1 MDQTAC
7 CQPSVES
14 IMRRLRGQGTP
25 YTPPVIA
32 HTPPPAAPPVY
43 KDTTE
48 VEELKQAV
56 KALGAKL
63 KGTYDELATKEASL
77 QASAQTNQELADS
90 LQQLQAVLNAKEQE
104 LSKIA
109 SGGRQTTTALQEA
122 KAALAELQ
130 NKESVPL
137 SELNALKEEIAA
149 LKSKEEGWQEEK
161 RTLETFLE
169 RERQQRRSDG
179 SNTNG
184 QLVRLAMT
192 CKQLEE
198 ETHSLQC
205 ERAATLR
212 QFNQT
217 KEQLEE
223 TLRTLSSEQQLKA
236 AAETLV
242 ESGKRAIEELQ
253 HTIEAHVAS
262 IHTLTVEKDA
272 AAQRESSYLSTIS
285 ELNVA
290 VAKGRASIEALNA
303 SLATAE
309 ESRTSLHL
317 QLEQEKHTLKEAQES
332 LTKALKEKEA
342 ADARVKEVE
351 ELLITKLQNITE
363 LEEQLGEALSSG
375 EDFEHRALTAEE
387 NIKTLNEDLKKLTE
401 ARDELHEKSLKL
413 EQQLGRST
421 TENTELKKRMETF
434 ERLKK
439 SVAEASSH
447 AHAILRTLGHGPK
460 PQPSEEIVYKE
471 PEPERSLFE
480 EHFEQHELF

>member
-7 CQPSVES
+7 CQPNVES

-25 YTPPVIA
+25 YTPPVVTN
-32 HTPPPAAPPVY
+32 TPPPVVHTLH
-43 KDTTE
+43 KDDSE
-48 VEELKQAV
+48 VEELKQAA
-56 KALGAKL
+56 KALGTKL
-63 KGTYDELATKEASL
+63 KATYDELARKEAAL
-77 QASAQTNQELADS
+77 QTSAQTNQELADS
-90 LQQLQAVLNAKEQE
+90 LQELQAVLNAKEQE
-104 LSKIA
+104 LSKI
-109 SGGRQTTTALQEA
+109 SSCEHQTTAALQEA
-122 KAALAELQ
+122 KAALTELQ
-130 NKESVPL
+130 GKGTVSL
-137 SELNALKEEIAA
+137 SELTALKEEITT
-149 LKSKEEGWQEEK
+149 LKAKEESWEEAR
-161 RTLETFLE
+161 RTLETSIE

-212 QFNQT
+212 QFHQT

-223 TLRTLSSEQQLKA
+223 TLQALSSERQLKA
-236 AAETLV
+236 TAEKLV
-242 ESGKRAIEELQ
+242 ESGTQTIEELQ
-253 HTIEAHVAS
+253 RTIEARQAS
-262 IHTLTVEKDA
+262 IHTLTVEKEA
-272 AAQRESSYLSTIS
+272 AAQREASYLSTIS

-303 SLATAE
+303 SLTTAE
-309 ESRTSLHL
+309 ETRAVLHL
-317 QLEQEKHTLKEAQES
+317 QLEQERHALKESQES
-332 LTKALKEKEA
+332 QNRALKEKEA

-363 LEEQLGEALSSG
+363 LEEQLGETQSCA

-387 NIKTLNEDLKKLTE
+387 SIKTLNEDVQKVTKE
-401 ARDELHEKSLKL
+401 RDELHEKGLKL

-421 TENTELKKRMETF
+421 TENSELKKRMETF

-439 SVAEASSH
+439 SAAEASSH
-447 AHAILRTLGHGPK
+447 AHAILRALGHAPK
-460 PQPSEEIVYKE
+460 SHQSEEPVYKDH
-471 PEPERSLFE
+471 EPERSLFE

>member
-7 CQPSVES
+7 YQPDVES

-25 YTPPVIA
+25 YTPPIVTQT
-32 HTPPPAAPPVY
+32 TPQAVH
-43 KDTTE
+43 KNGQE
-48 VEELKQAV
+48 VDELKQAV

-63 KGTYDELATKEASL
+63 KATYDELATKEASL
-77 QASAQTNQELADS
+77 RVSAQRNQELADS
-90 LQQLQAVLNAKEQE
+90 LQQLQAALNTKEQE
-104 LSKIA
+104 LAAVA
-109 SGGRQTTTALQEA
+109 SGERQTTLALQQT

-130 NKESVPL
+130 GTETAPL
-137 SELNALKEEIAA
+137 SEVAA
-149 LKSKEEGWQEEK
+149 LKDEIAQLKAKEGGLQEAK
-161 RTLETFLE
+161 RAFETSLE
-169 RERQQRRSDG
+169 RERQQRKSEG

-198 ETHSLQC
+198 ETHALQC

-223 TLRTLSSEQQLKA
+223 ALQTLSSERELKTT
-236 AAETLV
+236 AEGLV
-242 ESGKRAIEELQ
+242 ESGKQTIQELQ
-253 HTIEAHVAS
+253 RAFEAHVAS
-262 IHTLTVEKDA
+262 IHTLTIEKEA
-272 AAQRESSYLSTIS
+272 AAQREASYLATIS
-285 ELNVA
+285 ELNVTI
-290 VAKGRASIEALNA
+290 AKGRASVEALNA
-303 SLATAE
+303 SLTTAE
-309 ESRTSLHL
+309 ESRTALHH
-317 QLEQEKHTLKEAQES
+317 QLEQEKHALREAHESQARAVKER
-332 LTKALKEKEA
+332 EA

-351 ELLITKLQNITE
+351 ELLITKLQTITE
-363 LEEQLGEALSSG
+363 LEEQLGEALSRG
-375 EDFEHRALTAEE
+375 EDLEHRALTAEE
-387 NIKTLNEDLKKLTE
+387 NVARLTTDVQKLTE
-401 ARDELHEKSLKL
+401 ARDELHEKGLKL

-421 TENTELKKRMETF
+421 TENSELKKRMETF

-460 PQPSEEIVYKE
+460 PQPNEEVSYRE